1 MTMIHIKEI
10 QELLDAN
17 SENVICKDFC
27 LLPSKIASYI
37 DTVAKCNE
45 EYGYVLIGVEIT
57 ANGYSVCGINTSVNF
72 EGIFQNAVKQSIIK
86 TEIEQQ
92 LCNINNKKIW
102 AIKVKT
108 CKLKNTKD
116 EIKHIL
122 MNTIMKDIY
131 VACIKLQGNSLYYS
145 ASEDQ
150 RNDYVRD
157 IMETYGYNVKD
168 QTRRGL
174 SPTGK
179 AAGEL
184 DIFIQDAGFPVTIIE
199 ALNLKSLDATYLD
212 KHIDKIYDYDT
223 AGNSFNVILSYV
235 TASNFED
242 FCNKYINHIKGHI
255 YPYPLT
261 GIEENYCVDDNSYSD
276 IKLMLTKHNRNGKET
291 LLVHICVRIGKSD

>member
-1 MTMIHIKEI
+1 MTMIDIKEI
-10 QELLDAN
+10 QELLDTN
-17 SENVICKDFC
+17 SDNVICKKFC

-57 ANGYSVCGINTSVNF
+57 TNGYCVCGINTSVNF
-72 EGIFQNAVKQSIIK
+72 AGIFQNAVKQSIMK

-92 LCNINNKKIW
+92 LCSINNNKIW
-102 AIKVKT
+102 AIKVKA
-108 CKLKNTKD
+108 CKLQHTKSEKKNMSMED
-116 EIKHIL
+116 
-122 MNTIMKDIY
+122 IMKDLYIT
-131 VACIKLQGNSLYYS
+131 CIKLQGNSLYYL

-157 IMETYGYNVKD
+157 IMETFGHNVKD

-174 SPTGK
+174 SPNGK

-199 ALNLKSLDATYLD
+199 ALNLKSLDTTYLD

-235 TASNFED
+235 TVSNFED
-242 FCNKYINHIKGHI
+242 FWNKYIDHIKVHI
-255 YPYPLT
+255 YPYLLT
-261 GIEENYCVDDNSYSD
+261 GIEENYYVDDNAYSD
-276 IKLMLTKHNRNGKET
+276 IKVMLTKHNRNGKET
-291 LLVHICVRIGKSD
+291 LLVHIGVRLGKSN